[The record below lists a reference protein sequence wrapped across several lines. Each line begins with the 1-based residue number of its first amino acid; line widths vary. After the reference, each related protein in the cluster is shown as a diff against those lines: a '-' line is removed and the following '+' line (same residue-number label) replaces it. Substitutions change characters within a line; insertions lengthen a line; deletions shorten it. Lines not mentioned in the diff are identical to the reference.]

1 MQIKVALLFSGQA
14 RFFDSESFDS
24 IKKYILDK
32 YNCDT
37 FCHFWWDNGI
47 GLKYECSPW
56 SGFNEIPIRP
66 DTFKKLYELYKPKS
80 INWDFPLSRE
90 KSDFGYK
97 TIHVN
102 SPYNIRSMYTSLQH
116 VYNQFEE
123 YCLQNNT
130 KYDFVIRIR
139 YDSIIK
145 SFPDLTKLNNGYLY
159 VYDKY
164 RNKELYPEEVYPG
177 INNIC
182 VNECWLTN
190 QENAKQLFQIK
201 DHIFDLYSTIDVISD
216 EQLFTEYIKQL
227 NIKVKKCDETIF
239 HTEIPKNTTSVKE

>member
-1 MQIKVALLFSGQA
+1 MQTKVALLFSGQA
-14 RFFDSESFDS
+14 RFFDSESYNS

-56 SGFNEIPIRP
+56 SGFNEIPMRS

-80 INWDFPLSRE
+80 INWDFPLARE

-102 SPYNIRSMYTSLQH
+102 TPYNLRSMYTSLQY
-116 VYNQFEE
+116 VYNQFET

-130 KYDFVIRIR
+130 K
-139 YDSIIK
+139 
-145 SFPDLTKLNNGYLY
+145 
-159 VYDKY
+159 
-164 RNKELYPEEVYPG
+164 
-177 INNIC
+177 
-182 VNECWLTN
+182 
-190 QENAKQLFQIK
+190 
-201 DHIFDLYSTIDVISD
+201 
-216 EQLFTEYIKQL
+216 
-227 NIKVKKCDETIF
+227 
-239 HTEIPKNTTSVKE
+239 